1 MRTPL
6 IACTGLV
13 FAFVA
18 LTGAAGAH
26 PEYEPAIPNRVAPAA
41 PTSCDTC
48 HGPGNTL
55 VLNDFGNLV
64 SAAHTAHGL
73 TYAAW
78 WPDLWQPDA
87 DNDGQT
93 NGQELGDPCGTWTMG
108 QPPPRTTNIS
118 NPGDL
123 ASKSITP
130 HLPSCPLG
138 GGGAGGTG
146 AASASSGAGSG
157 ATSGAGKSSAAGPGD
172 APPTVQT
179 GACASIAPTSAGGA
193 VAAAWLALGLV
204 AVKRRR
210 RR

>member
-48 HGPGNTL
+48 HAPGNTL
-55 VLNDFGNLV
+55 VLNGFGNQV
-64 SAAHTAHGL
+64 STAHTKHGL
-73 TYAAW
+73 TYALW
-78 WPDLWQPDA
+78 WPDLWQDEG
-87 DNDGQT
+87 DNDGQP

-108 QPPPRTTNIS
+108 TNPPRTTNIS
-118 NPGDL
+118 NPGDP
-123 ASKSITP
+123 ASMSTTP
-130 HLPSCPLG
+130 HLPPCPLPG
-138 GGGAGGTG
+138 TGGAGGTG
-146 AASASSGAGSG
+146 SASAGPGPG
-157 ATSGAGKSSAAGPGD
+157 PTSGAGKSSAAGPGD
-172 APPTVQT
+172 VPPSVTT
-179 GACASIAPTSAGGA
+179 GACASIAPASAGGA
-193 VAAAWLALGLV
+193 VAAAWVALALV